1 MSERLR
7 KNRKYSLSDR
17 LFAVKKV
24 LNEHI
29 SVRSASKLIGADH
42 MQVKYWVSMYERY
55 GKSGLQSG
63 KINYT
68 GEFKNNVIADL
79 YKNNLTLYDTALKYA
94 MPTPSTVLTWKRLY
108 DAHGSAALYNS
119 NQIWN
124 GAMKTVKPKKDKN
137 NISIDPK
144 TKALQREL
152 EYLKAENAYLKKLQA
167 LVQERLARENENEPP
182 LSKN

>member
-1 MSERLR
+1 MSYRLR

-17 LFAVKKV
+17 LFVVKKV

-42 MQVKYWVSMYERY
+42 IQVKYWVSMYEQY
-55 GKSGLQSG
+55 GKSGLESR

-108 DAHGSAALYNS
+108 DAHGSAALYKS
-119 NQIWN
+119 NQIWQ
-124 GAMKTVKPKKDKN
+124 GAVKTVKHKN
-137 NISIDPK
+137 NSGLDPK
-144 TKALQREL
+144 TKALHREL

-167 LVQERLARENENEPP
+167 LVQERIARENENEPP